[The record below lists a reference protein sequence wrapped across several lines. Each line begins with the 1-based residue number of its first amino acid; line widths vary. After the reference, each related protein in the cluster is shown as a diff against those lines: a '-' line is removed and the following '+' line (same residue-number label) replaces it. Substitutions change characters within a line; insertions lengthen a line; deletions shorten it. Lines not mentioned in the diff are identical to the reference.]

1 MKDSATN
8 CLNGR
13 AAPTHRRSGAPAA
26 VSRTAFDLRDGRR
39 VIVGSSLGGGVDD
52 CGERRRTCMEGE
64 AVCSR
69 LRLRGC
75 PSLLAQ
81 GQRRGSPCR
90 SLQCR
95 DLLPAPRLGRFCRN
109 SVSCNGCLP
118 EIGLASRCFSANYLA
133 NSRFCKGRGQV
144 GLPLNH
150 QRPDVAFES
159 CRPELGRSADRAQ
172 DGARILFA
180 DNPEPSLSA
189 AQLEAGFGHS
199 GCVEERVQKDRGD
212 R

>member
-1 MKDSATN
+1 MGGQRNSPV
-8 CLNGR
+8 L
-13 AAPTHRRSGAPAA
+13 
-26 VSRTAFDLRDGRR
+26 
-39 VIVGSSLGGGVDD
+39 VGS
-52 CGERRRTCMEGE
+52 
-64 AVCSR
+64 
-69 LRLRGC
+69 
-75 PSLLAQ
+75 LLCKVQ
-81 GQRRGSPCR
+81 GFVSVRGSPCRSLATSPSFPCR

-109 SVSCNGCLP
+109 SLSCNDCLP

-189 AQLEAGFGHS
+189 AQLEVGFGHS

>member
-1 MKDSATN
+1 MPLAKTRLSTSNLCPSRSPSLRHSFLALKRKPMKDSATN

-26 VSRTAFDLRDGRR
+26 VSRMAFDLRDGRR

-118 EIGLASRCFSANYLA
+118 EIGLASRCFSGELPCKLA
-133 NSRFCKGRGQV
+133 FCR
-144 GLPLNH
+144 
-150 QRPDVAFES
+150 E
-159 CRPELGRSADRAQ
+159 EDR
-172 DGARILFA
+172 
-180 DNPEPSLSA
+180 
-189 AQLEAGFGHS
+189 
-199 GCVEERVQKDRGD
+199 
-212 R
+212 